1 MFLPVQHFQVNKI
14 QKIQVLKDFHHKAA
28 SADYGSLRVSLV
40 VFCIFVVVIK
50 GWKSVISSIL
60 PVLGIL
66 NILENN
72 TNMRIRRPN

>member
-1 MFLPVQHFQVNKI
+1 MNKI

-28 SADYGSLRVSLV
+28 SADYGSLRVSLFFV
-40 VFCIFVVVIK
+40 FFFFFCIFVVVIK
-50 GWKSVISSIL
+50 RWKSVISSIL
-60 PVLGIL
+60 PFLGIL